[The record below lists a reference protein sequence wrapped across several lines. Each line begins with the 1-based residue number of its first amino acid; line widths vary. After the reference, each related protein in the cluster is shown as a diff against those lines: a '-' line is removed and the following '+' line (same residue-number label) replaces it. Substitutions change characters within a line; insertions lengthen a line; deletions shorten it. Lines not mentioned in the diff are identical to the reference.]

1 METDSMSSQRHQIPM
16 VLVQGDTEQKGP
28 MTAMWMVVVPVLGC
42 SPALR
47 GRGWE
52 AEFKVAPETPTPA
65 AHAPYSSLHLSVDAV
80 PQLQSAVGGVADPHP
95 ECVCVNLPSF
105 PVPCAF

>member
-28 MTAMWMVVVPVLGC
+28 MTATWMVVVPVLGC

-52 AEFKVAPETPTPA
+52 AEF
-65 AHAPYSSLHLSVDAV
+65 
-80 PQLQSAVGGVADPHP
+80 
-95 ECVCVNLPSF
+95 
-105 PVPCAF
+105 